1 MLVLG
6 WLVCLFVAKGHC
18 LMVSMQPNGS
28 FPVIPSYARLLLLLM
43 LVFLLLMVIKW
54 CCASMQWRGVPTH
67 IYNEYGLFGQNQ
79 MDKQQLLETVA
90 SHIKCQKTSPDSL
103 IQVQERVPAA

>member
-1 MLVLG
+1 
-6 WLVCLFVAKGHC
+6 
-18 LMVSMQPNGS
+18 
-28 FPVIPSYARLLLLLM
+28 
-43 LVFLLLMVIKW
+43 
-54 CCASMQWRGVPTH
+54 MQWRGVPTH